1 MRINMKLKDVI
12 EQLEQFCPPQFAV
25 SWDNSGLQVGIWEQE
40 VHTVCLALDATSQV
54 IDFAAERGADLLIT
68 HHPLLFAG
76 LKSIHDG
83 DYIGKRVIKLIQNR
97 IACYSM
103 HTNFDVMGMADA
115 AADLLRLREREVLE
129 VTFED
134 DVAKEGI
141 GRIGKLPE
149 HMTLDEFA
157 AYVKDAFSLDN
168 YRNIFE
174 NYNLF
179 SAYRNSII
187 ISGSVALVVILLSG
201 MAAYVLCRYQFHGKK
216 LLTLLLY
223 AGMMFPIYSTIIPVL
238 RMQAGWGI
246 VNSPSVGAN
255 LLSVILPQ
263 IAGNMSLAIIFLTG
277 YIRMLPMELEEA
289 AYIGGCNMFQTYFRI
304 VFPLCKP
311 SLVTVGIFSFLW
323 SYNDLFTQMFF
334 LRTKEN
340 WAITILLNN
349 IASKEGVNYGAMFAS
364 VTLIVIPVLV
374 VYLFL
379 NKSIIK
385 GMTVGAVKG

>member
-1 MRINMKLKDVI
+1 MKKRRISPGYTIVYLFLVLWALTTIFPLVWSVM
-12 EQLEQFCPPQFAV
+12 
-25 SWDNSGLQVGIWEQE
+25 NSFKNKKMIYQN
-40 VHTVCLALDATSQV
+40 S
-54 IDFAAERGADLLIT
+54 FSF
-68 HHPLLFAG
+68 PLG
-76 LKSIHDG
+76 
-83 DYIGKRVIKLIQNR
+83 
-97 IACYSM
+97 
-103 HTNFDVMGMADA
+103 
-115 AADLLRLREREVLE
+115 E
-129 VTFED
+129 
-134 DVAKEGI
+134 
-141 GRIGKLPE
+141 
-149 HMTLDEFA
+149 
-157 AYVKDAFSLDN
+157 AFSLEN
-168 YRNIFE
+168 YRNIFA

-179 SAYRNSII
+179 SAYRNSLI
-187 ISGSVALVVILLSG
+187 ISGSVAFAVILLSG
-201 MAAYVLCRYQFHGKK
+201 MAAYILCGKK
-216 LLTLLLY
+216 LLTMLLY
-223 AGMMFPIYSTIIPVL
+223 AGMMFPIYSTIIPVM

-263 IAGNMSLAIIFLTG
+263 IAGNMSFAIIVLTG
-277 YIRMLPMELEEA
+277 YIRMLPTELEEA
-289 AYIGGCNMFQTYFRI
+289 AYIGGCNLFQTYFKI

-364 VTLIVIPVLV
+364 VTLIVIPVLI